1 MSAIANKNYLGL
13 KGFNSHFISL
23 VLSDNGEWHIAGA
36 RMEVGVR
43 EALLFND
50 SDPLVNIVNAVKA
63 FPNEHSIEAISNC
76 TDLNEALAL
85 IGYWDLSHYED

>member
-13 KGFNSHFISL
+13 KGFTHHFISL

-50 SDPLVNIVNAVKA
+50 SDALTNIISAVKA
-63 FPNEHSIEAISNC
+63 FPNELDLDAISNC
-76 TDLNEALAL
+76 DLEEALAL

>member
-13 KGFNSHFISL
+13 KGFTHHFISL
-23 VLSDNGEWHIAGA
+23 VLSDNNEWHLAGA

-50 SDPLVNIVNAVKA
+50 SDPLVNIISAIKA
-63 FPNEHSIEAISNC
+63 FPNDLDLEAISNC
-76 TDLNEALAL
+76 ANLDDALTM
-85 IGYWDLSHYED
+85 IGYWDLSHHED

>member
-13 KGFNSHFISL
+13 KGFTHHFISL

-50 SDPLVNIVNAVKA
+50 SDALTNIISAIKA

-76 TDLNEALAL
+76 TSLEQALEV
-85 IGYWDLSHYED
+85 IGYWDLSHHED